1 MPQLTR
7 KQIRSKIK
15 QCQKELRTNWSFEL
29 EGTITDY
36 QHALTTEMSV
46 PKWERI

>member
-1 MPQLTR
+1 MMTR
-7 KQIRSKIK
+7 KQIRNKIN

-29 EGTITDY
+29 EGEIADY
-36 QHALTTEMSV
+36 QHALSREMSV